1 MCYTIF
7 RCNPHKV
14 KYITNL
20 MSSVSKNRSRVDTQ
34 KVCNHRK
41 PSVFVE
47 VLPNGKLRIY
57 GAAAAARWLGVTQQS
72 FDRVVR
78 RHHTFVARKP
88 KTVYKPV
95 SARIK
100 EAYPELFK

>member
-1 MCYTIF
+1 
-7 RCNPHKV
+7 
-14 KYITNL
+14 
-20 MSSVSKNRSRVDTQ
+20 MSRVSKNRSQVDTH
-34 KVCNHRK
+34 KCIRRSK
-41 PSVFVE
+41 PAVFVE

-78 RHHTFVARKP
+78 RHHTFIARKP